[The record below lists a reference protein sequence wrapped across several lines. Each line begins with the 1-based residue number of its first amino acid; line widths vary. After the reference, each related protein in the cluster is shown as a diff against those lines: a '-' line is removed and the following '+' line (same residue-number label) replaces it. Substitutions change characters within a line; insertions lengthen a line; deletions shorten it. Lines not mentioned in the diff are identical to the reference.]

1 MAQPTT
7 TVEVWIVVD
16 SCGDYVVAKDEADL
30 NDVYESDIQALGDA
44 EGLRRVK
51 VTLTVPLPVVV
62 ELSGT
67 VPADG
72 AAALAVS
79 S

>member
-1 MAQPTT
+1 MAQQTT
-7 TVEVWIVVD
+7 EVTVWVLVD
-16 SCGDYVVAKDEADL
+16 SCGDYAVAKEADGL
-30 NDVYESDIQALGDA
+30 NDAYEQDIGSISDA

-62 ELSGT
+62 ELTGT

-72 AAALAVS
+72 PAALAVA
-79 S
+79 